1 MRNRNTENNMVE
13 INNFGIPPEFPD
25 GETKTKERFIEFVL
39 KKAPKINSFCIHKIV
54 DKLELNEIEK
64 KQFKHLNLDIRSDLV
79 NSKLAEIA
87 VKGGTDI
94 RLTETGRNYFDK
106 KHSDTIIAE
115 NFIIG
120 DNYGIQSSK
129 SDFTAP
135 ITINAKQNPS
145 INPEIKSSV
154 QKFFSNPW
162 VLLISGIAIE
172 EVTIGKIYKFI
183 ISIV

>member
-1 MRNRNTENNMVE
+1 MTE
-13 INNFGIPPEFPD
+13 INNFGLPPEFQN
-25 GETKTKERFIEFVL
+25 GEDFSKEKFIELVL
-39 KKAPKINSFCIHKIV
+39 KKAPKTISFCIHKII

-64 KQFKHLNLDIRSDLV
+64 KQFKYLSIDIRSELV
-79 NSKLAEIA
+79 NSGLAEFC
-87 VKGGTDI
+87 VKGGAEI

-115 NFIIG
+115 NFIVG

-135 ITINAKQNPS
+135 TTINAKQNPS

-154 QKFFSNPW
+154 QIFFSNPW

-172 EVTIGKIYKFI
+172 EVTLGKIYKYI
-183 ISIV
+183 ISII

>member
-1 MRNRNTENNMVE
+1 MVK
-13 INNFGIPPEFPD
+13 INDFTLPPEFPD
-25 GETKTKERFIEFVL
+25 GENETKEKFIELVL
-39 KKAPKINSFCIHKIV
+39 KKAPKINNFCIHKIV

-64 KQFKHLNLDIRSDLV
+64 KQFKHLNLDIRSELV
-79 NSKLAEIA
+79 NSGLAEIV

-94 RLTETGRNYFDK
+94 RLTKSGRNYFDK
-106 KHSDTIIAE
+106 KHSETIIAE
-115 NFIIG
+115 NYIGG

-135 ITINAKQNPS
+135 ITINAKQKPS

-162 VLLISGIAIE
+162 VLLISGITIE
-172 EVTIGKIYKFI
+172 EITLGKIYKFI